1 MKSKLINFCTLFTI
15 ITTLLVGC
23 SSTPTLS
30 TTTSSGVTS
39 AVELAAG
46 TLKLEGT
53 AQAVT
58 VTQAGALLT
67 LWQAYQSLGSSDTI
81 SQVELD
87 ALVKQIQETMTTDQV
102 RDIEAMDLTDQQV
115 SELMQS
121 TGAGV
126 SSPDATSTPNASGL
140 SQAAPMGGPGGIPG
154 GGDSVMS
161 EINSGMVAQSTPDAI
176 QAATTMQTSQVNP
189 MLLITL
195 IQLLQARSQT
205 TG

>member
-15 ITTLLVGC
+15 IATLLVGC

-30 TTTSSGVTS
+30 TTTSSGVTP